1 MRLMHSGW
9 LEWLWLL
16 PVMLGLLGWAI
27 TTARMARLRFVSNDA
42 AKRLASPFGLTRAVA
57 RVVLLSI
64 GVVAVV
70 MALARPVDQAR
81 SAPVLTYGRDV
92 CFVIDVSRS
101 MLAEDLTPNR
111 LDRSKLWIKD
121 ALGVLSGDRVA
132 LVAFAGDARVIC
144 PLTHDYGFFATVVD
158 DLRPETV
165 MSGGTLIGD
174 AMRTALDRVFLDED
188 AARFQDIILI
198 TDGEDQGSLPVAAAE
213 ALGKRD
219 VRLIALGIGDPAE
232 GARIPITQNNEL
244 QYMTDSDGE
253 VVVSRLDEQTLRD
266 MVAQTPG
273 GRYYSVRTGDVRLDE
288 IYRTLI
294 GEAEQRVLQTTD
306 TVVYRE
312 WFPMLLGLSAMALAV
327 EVLLGRR

>member
-1 MRLMHSGW
+1 MRLMYEQW
-9 LEWLWLL
+9 IEWLWLL
-16 PVMLGLLGWAI
+16 PVVLGVLAWAI
-27 TTARMARLRFVSNDA
+27 TSARMARLRFVSKDA
-42 AKRLASPFGLTRAVA
+42 AKRLANPFGLVRAVSRA
-57 RVVLLSI
+57 MLLCVALVSI
-64 GVVAVV
+64 VA
-70 MALARPVDQAR
+70 ALARPVDQAR

-101 MLAEDLTPNR
+101 MLAEDLAPNR
-111 LDRSKLWIKD
+111 LERSKLWIKD

-165 MSGGTLIGD
+165 TSGGTLIGD
-174 AMRTALDRVFLDED
+174 ALRTALDRVFLDED

-198 TDGEDQGSLPVAAAE
+198 TDGEDQGSVPVAAAE

-219 VRLIALGIGDPAE
+219 IRLIALGIGDATE
-232 GARIPITQNNEL
+232 GARIPITQDGEL
-244 QYMTDSDGE
+244 RYMTDTNGE
-253 VVVSRLDEQTLRD
+253 VVVSRLDEETLRD

-312 WFPMLLGLSAMALAV
+312 WFPMLLGLAAMALAV

>member
-1 MRLMHSGW
+1 MRLMHEGW

-16 PVMLGLLGWAI
+16 PVLLGLLGWAI
-27 TTARMARLRFVSNDA
+27 TSARMARLRFVSNDA
-42 AKRLASPFGLTRAVA
+42 SKRLARPFGLVRAVA
-57 RVVLLSI
+57 RAVLLGV
-64 GVVAVV
+64 GVVAIVV
-70 MALARPVDQAR
+70 ALARPVDRAR

-101 MLAEDLTPNR
+101 MLAEDLAPNR
-111 LDRSKLWIKD
+111 LERSKIWIRD

-165 MSGGTLIGD
+165 TSGGTLIGD

-219 VRLIALGIGDPAE
+219 IRLIALGIGDATE
-232 GARIPITQNNEL
+232 GARIPITENGEL
-244 QYMTDSDGE
+244 RYMTDTEGE

-273 GRYYSVRTGDVRLDE
+273 GRYYSVKTGDVRLDE

-312 WFPMLLGLSAMALAV
+312 WFPMLLGLAAMALAV